1 MSHKKLAWRCRDIQQ
16 QRDKAEIY
24 NSKEW
29 KQLREAK
36 LRAQP
41 LCEMCQ
47 EEGRK
52 RGIKRGYVRSAT
64 CVHHIV
70 PIETATTKDEMW
82 KLAIGCGLSGLMSL
96 CRPCH
101 NKLHNDAG
109 YHTKEAVQERKQSAF
124 ERWKARQTRSIN
136 KTEEENDRT
145 RTASIDRCNQ
155 QEERGVDATDM
166 ADV

>member
-1 MSHKKLAWRCRDIQQ
+1 MTNKKRLAWRCANAQQ

-24 NSKEW
+24 NSREW
-29 KQLREAK
+29 RELRVAK

-52 RGIKRGYVRSAT
+52 SGIKRGYVRSAT

-82 KLAIGCGLSGLMSL
+82 QLAIGCGLSGLMSL
-96 CRPCH
+96 CRPC
-101 NKLHNDAG
+101 
-109 YHTKEAVQERKQSAF
+109 HTKEAVQERKQSAF
-124 ERWKARQTRSIN
+124 ERWKAKQQRQQPPTDGDADG
-136 KTEEENDRT
+136 KP
-145 RTASIDRCNQ
+145 
-155 QEERGVDATDM
+155 RGLV
-166 ADV
+166 

>member
-1 MSHKKLAWRCRDIQQ
+1 MTDRKKLSWRCRDIQQ

-36 LRAQP
+36 LQQQP

-82 KLAIGCGLSGLMSL
+82 RLAIGCGLSGLMSL

-101 NKLHNDAG
+101 HKLHNDAC
-109 YHTKEAVQERKQSAF
+109 YHTKEAVKERKQSAF
-124 ERWKARQTRSIN
+124 ERWKERQSKRNNDGTERNQETMCVSSSSDGQGGAARPDDTP
-136 KTEEENDRT
+136 
-145 RTASIDRCNQ
+145 
-155 QEERGVDATDM
+155 TD
-166 ADV
+166 

>member
-1 MSHKKLAWRCRDIQQ
+1 MSKKRLAWRCANAQQ

-24 NSKEW
+24 NSREW
-29 KQLREAK
+29 HRLRTLK
-36 LRAQP
+36 LQTTP
-41 LCEMCQ
+41 LCEKCR
-47 EEGRK
+47 EDGLK
-52 RGIKRGYVRSAT
+52 AGIKPNGFVRSAT

-70 PIETATTKDEMW
+70 PIETATTKEEMW
-82 KLAIGCGLSGLMSL
+82 RLAIGCGLSGLMSL

-155 QEERGVDATDM
+155 
-166 ADV
+166 

>member
-1 MSHKKLAWRCRDIQQ
+1 MTKKKRLAWRCANAQQ

-24 NSKEW
+24 NSREW
-29 KQLREAK
+29 HRLRTLK
-36 LRAQP
+36 LQTTP
-41 LCEMCQ
+41 LCEKCR
-47 EEGRK
+47 EDGLK
-52 RGIKRGYVRSAT
+52 AGIKPNGFVRSAT

-70 PIETATTKDEMW
+70 PIETATTKEEMW
-82 KLAIGCGLSGLMSL
+82 RLAIGCGLSGLMSL

-101 NKLHNDAG
+101 HKIHNDAG

-155 QEERGVDATDM
+155 
-166 ADV
+166 

>member
-1 MSHKKLAWRCRDIQQ
+1 MTKKLAWRCRDIQQ

-24 NSKEW
+24 NSREW

-52 RGIKRGYVRSAT
+52 QGFRRGYVRSAT

-70 PIETATTKDEMW
+70 PIETATTK
-82 KLAIGCGLSGLMSL
+82 
-96 CRPCH
+96 
-101 NKLHNDAG
+101 
-109 YHTKEAVQERKQSAF
+109 EAVQERKQSAF
-124 ERWKARQTRSIN
+124 ERWKARQQR
-136 KTEEENDRT
+136 
-145 RTASIDRCNQ
+145 Q
-155 QEERGVDATDM
+155 QPPTDDDAPT
-166 ADV
+166 

>member
-1 MSHKKLAWRCRDIQQ
+1 MTDRNKLSWRCRDIQQ

-36 LRAQP
+36 LTVQP
-41 LCEMCQ
+41 LCEMCL

-82 KLAIGCGLSGLMSL
+82 RLAIGCGLSGLMSL
-96 CRPCH
+96 CRQCH
-101 NKLHNDAG
+101 HKLHNDAG

-124 ERWKARQTRSIN
+124 ERWKERQSKKNNDGTMESN
-136 KTEEENDRT
+136 TEHEG
-145 RTASIDRCNQ
+145 A
-155 QEERGVDATDM
+155 V
-166 ADV
+166 